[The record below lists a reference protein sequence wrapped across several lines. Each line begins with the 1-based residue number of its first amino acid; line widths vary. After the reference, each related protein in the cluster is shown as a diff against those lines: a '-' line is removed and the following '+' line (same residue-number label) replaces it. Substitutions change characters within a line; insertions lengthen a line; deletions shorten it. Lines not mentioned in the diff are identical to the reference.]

1 MKTGRDTVIE
11 ALNLARMGEMARAS
25 RLLQEMR
32 NMPDLEADA
41 CYGLGLLELCRNKLN
56 NSAAYFER
64 ATELDPAHADAYYQL
79 AKIADTRGDPITAML
94 YLKSALTHKPGHALA
109 SEALAEHGVIMETR
123 AQSAAISDE
132 SQAAG
137 PRAGQLRLAMS
148 KSGLDWKTLVSMI
161 TLVVLT
167 IGAVQAT

>member
-1 MKTGRDTVIE
+1 MKTGRDAVIE

-32 NMPDLEADA
+32 NQPDFEADA

-56 NSAAYFER
+56 NSAAYFEK
-64 ATELDPAHADAYYQL
+64 ATELDSTHADAYYQL
-79 AKIADTRGDPITAML
+79 AKIADTRGDPITAVL
-94 YLKSALTHKPGHALA
+94 YLKLALTQKPGHALA
-109 SEALAEHGVIMETR
+109 TEALAEHGAIMEAR
-123 AQSAAISDE
+123 AQSAGFSDE
-132 SQAAG
+132 TQPAG
-137 PRAGQLRLAMS
+137 PRGGQWRTVMS

-161 TLVVLT
+161 MLVAFT